1 MSLIITLDKGISID
15 SGLKDKLQSIVS
27 LIFREEGLVNS
38 EINLRILDDEEM
50 KKLNHKFR
58 NKNLT
63 TNVLSFQS
71 DDISI
76 KHTKNIGDIAISS
89 EYVEREAVEE
99 GKFFEDH
106 MIHMLAHGV
115 YHILGHDH
123 EDDSMA
129 DTMESKEIEVLSKL
143 NIKNPYH

>member
-27 LIFREEGLVNS
+27 LIFTEEGLVDS

-50 KKLNHKFR
+50 KKLNYKFR

-115 YHILGHDH
+115 YHILGYDH
-123 EDDSMA
+123 QNEETA
-129 DTMESKEIEVLSKL
+129 LIMENKEINIL
-143 NIKNPYH
+143 NKININNPY

>member
-1 MSLIITLDKGISID
+1 VSLIITLDKGISID
-15 SGLKDKLQSIVS
+15 SGLEDKLQSIVS
-27 LIFREEGLVNS
+27 LIFSDEGLVDS
-38 EINLRILDDEEM
+38 EINLRILDNEEM

-115 YHILGHDH
+115 YHILGYDH
-123 EDDSMA
+123 QNEETA
-129 DTMESKEIEVLSKL
+129 LIMENKEINIL
-143 NIKNPYH
+143 NKININNPY

>member
-27 LIFREEGLVNS
+27 LIFSDEGLVDS
-38 EINLRILDDEEM
+38 EINLRILDDKEM
-50 KKLNHKFR
+50 KKLNYKFR

-115 YHILGHDH
+115 YHILGYDH
-123 EDDSMA
+123 QNEETA
-129 DTMESKEIEVLSKL
+129 LIMENKEINIL
-143 NIKNPYH
+143 NKININNPY

>member
-1 MSLIITLDKGISID
+1 MSLIITLAKGISID

-27 LIFREEGLVNS
+27 LIFREEGLVDN
-38 EINLRILDDEEM
+38 EINLRIIDDAEM

-89 EYVEREAVEE
+89 EYVEREALEE

-115 YHILGHDH
+115 YHILGYDH
-123 EDDSMA
+123 QNEETA
-129 DTMESKEIEVLSKL
+129 LIMENKEINIL
-143 NIKNPYH
+143 NKININNPY

>member
-15 SGLKDKLQSIVS
+15 SCLKDKLQSIVS
-27 LIFREEGLVNS
+27 LIFREEGLVDS
-38 EINLRILDDEEM
+38 EINLRIIDDAEM

-115 YHILGHDH
+115 YHILGYDH
-123 EDDSMA
+123 QNEETA
-129 DTMESKEIEVLSKL
+129 LIMESKEINIL
-143 NIKNPYH
+143 NKININNPY

>member
-27 LIFREEGLVNS
+27 LIFREEGLVDS

-50 KKLNHKFR
+50 EKLNYKFR

-89 EYVEREAVEE
+89 EYVEREALEE

-115 YHILGHDH
+115 YHILGYDH
-123 EDDSMA
+123 QNEQTA
-129 DTMESKEIEVLSKL
+129 LIMESKEINIL
-143 NIKNPYH
+143 NKININNPY

>member
-1 MSLIITLDKGISID
+1 MSLIITLAKGISID

-115 YHILGHDH
+115 YHILGYDH
-123 EDDSMA
+123 QNEETA
-129 DTMESKEIEVLSKL
+129 LIMENKEINIL
-143 NIKNPYH
+143 NKININNPY

>member
-27 LIFREEGLVNS
+27 LIFREEGLLDS

-115 YHILGHDH
+115 YHILGYDH
-123 EDDSMA
+123 QNEQTA
-129 DTMESKEIEVLSKL
+129 LIMESKEINIL
-143 NIKNPYH
+143 NKININNPY

>member
-1 MSLIITLDKGISID
+1 VSLIITLDKGISID

-27 LIFREEGLVNS
+27 LIFSDEGLVDS

-50 KKLNHKFR
+50 KKLNYKFR

-76 KHTKNIGDIAISS
+76 KHTKNIGDIAIST

-115 YHILGHDH
+115 YHILGYDH
-123 EDDSMA
+123 QNEETA
-129 DTMESKEIEVLSKL
+129 LIMENKEINIL
-143 NIKNPYH
+143 NKININNPY

>member
-27 LIFREEGLVNS
+27 LIFREEGLVDS

-115 YHILGHDH
+115 YHILGYDH
-123 EDDSMA
+123 QNEQTA
-129 DTMESKEIEVLSKL
+129 LIMESKEINIL
-143 NIKNPYH
+143 NKININNPY

>member
-1 MSLIITLDKGISID
+1 VSLIITLDKGISID

-27 LIFREEGLVNS
+27 LIFREEGLVDS

-115 YHILGHDH
+115 YHILGYDH
-123 EDDSMA
+123 QNEETA
-129 DTMESKEIEVLSKL
+129 LIMENKEINIL
-143 NIKNPYH
+143 NKININNPY

>member
-27 LIFREEGLVNS
+27 LIFREEGLLDS

-89 EYVEREAVEE
+89 EYVEREAAEE

-115 YHILGHDH
+115 YHILGYDH
-123 EDDSMA
+123 QNEETA
-129 DTMESKEIEVLSKL
+129 LIMENKEINIL
-143 NIKNPYH
+143 NKININNPY

>member
-27 LIFREEGLVNS
+27 LIFSDEGLVDS

-115 YHILGHDH
+115 YHILGYDH
-123 EDDSMA
+123 QNEETA
-129 DTMESKEIEVLSKL
+129 LIMENKEINIL
-143 NIKNPYH
+143 NKININNPY

>member
-1 MSLIITLDKGISID
+1 VSLIITLDKGISVE

-27 LIFREEGLVNS
+27 LIFRDEGLAES

-58 NKNLT
+58 NKNYT

-106 MIHMLAHGV
+106 MIHMLTHGV
-115 YHILGHDH
+115 YHILGYDH
-123 EDDSMA
+123 QNEETA
-129 DTMESKEIEVLSKL
+129 LIMENKEINIL
-143 NIKNPYH
+143 NKININNPY

>member
-27 LIFREEGLVNS
+27 LIFSDEGLVDS

-50 KKLNHKFR
+50 KKLNYKFR

-76 KHTKNIGDIAISS
+76 KHTKNIGDIAIST

-115 YHILGHDH
+115 YHILGYDH
-123 EDDSMA
+123 QNEETA
-129 DTMESKEIEVLSKL
+129 LIMENKEINIL
-143 NIKNPYH
+143 NKININNPY

>member
-27 LIFREEGLVNS
+27 LIFREEGLVDS

-50 KKLNHKFR
+50 KKLNYKFR

-89 EYVEREAVEE
+89 EYVEREALEE

-115 YHILGHDH
+115 YHILGYDH
-123 EDDSMA
+123 QNEETA
-129 DTMESKEIEVLSKL
+129 LIMENKEINIL
-143 NIKNPYH
+143 NKININNPY

>member
-1 MSLIITLDKGISID
+1 VSLIITLDKGISID

-27 LIFREEGLVNS
+27 LIFREEGLVDS

-50 KKLNHKFR
+50 KKLNYKFR

-89 EYVEREAVEE
+89 DYVAREAVEE

-115 YHILGHDH
+115 YHILGYDH
-123 EDDSMA
+123 QNEETA
-129 DTMESKEIEVLSKL
+129 LIMENKEINIL
-143 NIKNPYH
+143 NKININNPY

>member
-1 MSLIITLDKGISID
+1 MSLIITLAKGISID

-27 LIFREEGLVNS
+27 LIFREEGLVDS

-115 YHILGHDH
+115 YHILGYDH
-123 EDDSMA
+123 QNEETA
-129 DTMESKEIEVLSKL
+129 LIMENKEINIL
-143 NIKNPYH
+143 NKININNPY

>member
-27 LIFREEGLVNS
+27 LIFREEGLVDS

-115 YHILGHDH
+115 YHILGYDH
-123 EDDSMA
+123 QNEQTA
-129 DTMESKEIEVLSKL
+129 LIMENKEINIL
-143 NIKNPYH
+143 NKININNPY

>member
-15 SGLKDKLQSIVS
+15 SGLEDKLQSIVS
-27 LIFREEGLVNS
+27 LIFRDEGLIDS

-89 EYVEREAVEE
+89 DYVAREAVEE

-115 YHILGHDH
+115 YHILGYDH
-123 EDDSMA
+123 QNEETA
-129 DTMESKEIEVLSKL
+129 LIMENKEINIL
-143 NIKNPYH
+143 NKININNPY

>member
-27 LIFREEGLVNS
+27 LIFREEGLVDS

-115 YHILGHDH
+115 YHILGYDH
-123 EDDSMA
+123 QNEETA
-129 DTMESKEIEVLSKL
+129 LIMESKEINIL
-143 NIKNPYH
+143 NKININNPY

>member
-1 MSLIITLDKGISID
+1 VSLIITLDKGISID

-27 LIFREEGLVNS
+27 LIFREEGLVDS

-50 KKLNHKFR
+50 KKLNYKFR

-99 GKFFEDH
+99 GKTFEDH

-115 YHILGHDH
+115 YHILGYDH
-123 EDDSMA
+123 ESDEMA
-129 DTMESKEIEVLSKL
+129 VIMENKEINIL
-143 NIKNPYH
+143 NKININNPY

>member
-1 MSLIITLDKGISID
+1 VSLIITLDKGISID

-115 YHILGHDH
+115 YHILGYDH
-123 EDDSMA
+123 QNEETA
-129 DTMESKEIEVLSKL
+129 LIMENKEINIL
-143 NIKNPYH
+143 NKININNPY

>member
-1 MSLIITLDKGISID
+1 M
-15 SGLKDKLQSIVS
+15 
-27 LIFREEGLVNS
+27 VNS

-50 KKLNHKFR
+50 KKLNYKFR

-63 TNVLSFQS
+63 TNVLSFRS

-115 YHILGHDH
+115 YHILGYDH
-123 EDDSMA
+123 QNEETA
-129 DTMESKEIEVLSKL
+129 LIMENKEINIL
-143 NIKNPYH
+143 NKININNPY

>member
-27 LIFREEGLVNS
+27 LIFREEGLVDN
-38 EINLRILDDEEM
+38 EINLRIIDDEEM

-115 YHILGHDH
+115 YHILGYDH
-123 EDDSMA
+123 QNEETA
-129 DTMESKEIEVLSKL
+129 LIMENKEINIL
-143 NIKNPYH
+143 NKININNPY

>member
-27 LIFREEGLVNS
+27 LIFREEGLLDS

-115 YHILGHDH
+115 YHILGYDH
-123 EDDSMA
+123 QNEETA
-129 DTMESKEIEVLSKL
+129 LIMESKEINIL
-143 NIKNPYH
+143 NKININNPY

>member
-27 LIFREEGLVNS
+27 LIFREEGLVDS

-50 KKLNHKFR
+50 EKLNYKFR

-115 YHILGHDH
+115 YHILGYDH
-123 EDDSMA
+123 QNEQTA
-129 DTMESKEIEVLSKL
+129 LIMESKEINIL
-143 NIKNPYH
+143 NKININNPY

>member
-27 LIFREEGLVNS
+27 LIFREEGLVDS
-38 EINLRILDDEEM
+38 EINLRILDDKEM
-50 KKLNHKFR
+50 KKLNYKFR

-115 YHILGHDH
+115 YHILGYDH
-123 EDDSMA
+123 QNEETA
-129 DTMESKEIEVLSKL
+129 LIMENKEINIL
-143 NIKNPYH
+143 NKININNPY

>member
-27 LIFREEGLVNS
+27 LIFREEGLLDS

-50 KKLNHKFR
+50 KKLNYKFR

-89 EYVEREAVEE
+89 EYVEREALEE

-115 YHILGHDH
+115 YHILGYDH
-123 EDDSMA
+123 QNEETA
-129 DTMESKEIEVLSKL
+129 LIMENKEINIL
-143 NIKNPYH
+143 NKININNPY

>member
-1 MSLIITLDKGISID
+1 MSLIITLYKGISID

-27 LIFREEGLVNS
+27 LIFREEGLVDS

-50 KKLNHKFR
+50 KKLNYKFR

-115 YHILGHDH
+115 YHILGYDH
-123 EDDSMA
+123 QNEQTA
-129 DTMESKEIEVLSKL
+129 LIMESKEINIL
-143 NIKNPYH
+143 NKININNPY

>member
-71 DDISI
+71 NDISI

-115 YHILGHDH
+115 YHILGYDH
-123 EDDSMA
+123 QNEETA
-129 DTMESKEIEVLSKL
+129 LIMENKEINIL
-143 NIKNPYH
+143 NKININNPY

>member
-15 SGLKDKLQSIVS
+15 SGLKDKLKSIVS
-27 LIFREEGLVNS
+27 LIFREEGLLDS

-115 YHILGHDH
+115 YHILGYDH
-123 EDDSMA
+123 QNEETA
-129 DTMESKEIEVLSKL
+129 LIMESKEINIL
-143 NIKNPYH
+143 NKININNPY

>member
-27 LIFREEGLVNS
+27 LIFREEGLVDS

-50 KKLNHKFR
+50 KKLNYKFR

-89 EYVEREAVEE
+89 DYVAREAVEE

-115 YHILGHDH
+115 YHILGYDH
-123 EDDSMA
+123 QNEETA
-129 DTMESKEIEVLSKL
+129 LIMENKEINIL
-143 NIKNPYH
+143 NKININNPY

>member
-27 LIFREEGLVNS
+27 LIFREEGLLDS

-115 YHILGHDH
+115 YHILGYDH
-123 EDDSMA
+123 QNEETA
-129 DTMESKEIEVLSKL
+129 LIMENKEINIL
-143 NIKNPYH
+143 NKININNPY